1 MLKEVQFDSKNVLR
15 RVSDGDPWAKR
26 QVQRKCLGWD
36 DLEIDAEYLYEQ
48 REHFEWQLLDFAET
62 FTAADLVV
70 LSI

>member
-48 REHFEWQLLDFAET
+48 REHF
-62 FTAADLVV
+62 
-70 LSI
+70 